1 MTGRGARMAVPEED
15 TSSSGRGAAESAVS
29 QGDLEQAVRHHL
41 HSFLSARHKRR
52 RYFGERLFAEPAW
65 DILLHLYAAELE
77 TREGLPVSALAGAV
91 QVPASTALRWIH
103 ALKAEGL
110 VAWNTLRAN
119 PCQAPVNLS
128 KAGRMALDSYFR
140 DIAAASLQR

>member
-1 MTGRGARMAVPEED
+1 MTGRGARMAVPDED
-15 TSSSGRGAAESAVS
+15 TSPSGRGAADSAVS
-29 QGDLEQAVRHHL
+29 QGDLEQAVRQHL

-77 TREGLPVSALAGAV
+77 AREGLPVSALVDAA
-91 QVPASTALRWIH
+91 QVPASAALRWVH
-103 ALKAEGL
+103 ALEAEGL
-110 VAWNTLRAN
+110 VAWKTLQAD

-128 KAGRMALDSYFR
+128 KAGRMALDSYFC
-140 DIAAASLQR
+140 DIAAASPPR